1 MAAAEGRRNESLHP
15 KYEQQLKRG
24 VLEMLV
30 LRLLLKEEKYGY
42 QLILELREKTEGL
55 FDLKEGT
62 LYPVLYRLENE
73 ALVVSRW
80 SEPKEKEVSRKYYGI
95 TEKGMKLERE
105 LGALWKQFSG
115 YVSKL
120 ME

>member
-1 MAAAEGRRNESLHP
+1 MHP

-30 LRLLLKEEKYGY
+30 LKLLLKEEKYGY
-42 QLILELREKTEGL
+42 QIILELREKTDGL

-73 ALVVSRW
+73 ELVLSRW
-80 SEPKEKEVSRKYYGI
+80 SEPKGKEVSRKYYGI
-95 TEKGMKLERE
+95 TEAGKE
-105 LGALWKQFSG
+105 LLQELCELWGRFSG

>member
-1 MAAAEGRRNESLHP
+1 MHP

-30 LRLLLKEEKYGY
+30 LKLLLKEEKYGY
-42 QLILELREKTEGL
+42 QLILELREKTDGL

-73 ALVVSRW
+73 ALVASRW
-80 SEPKEKEVSRKYYGI
+80 SEPKGKEVSRKYYGI
-95 TEKGMKLERE
+95 TEAGGE
-105 LGALWKQFSG
+105 LLQELCELWGRFSG